1 MEKTTINSAP
11 KIVIIGGVAGG
22 ASAAAR
28 ARRLNEDAEI
38 IMFERGEFVSFA
50 NCGLPYHIGGDIQD
64 RRKLLLQTPESFLAR
79 FNVDVR
85 VMNEVISIDRAA
97 KTVTVRSILDDSQYT
112 ESYDFLLLS
121 PGASPVVPPIPGV
134 DNPLTHSLRNIPD
147 MDRILQTIQ
156 TNNVKHAT
164 VVGGGFIGLEMMEAF
179 QQRGIKTTLLELSEQ
194 VMTPVDREMAGF
206 AHAEIREKGIE
217 LRLVT
222 ALSSIEYVPETH
234 TANLESGESVRH
246 QHVHGHLSLSLSNG
260 DQLNTDL
267 LIMAIG
273 VRPETTLARNAG
285 LEIGELGGI
294 YTSTHMQTS
303 DPCIYAVGDA
313 IEEVDFVTGE
323 QTVVPLAGPANR
335 QGRMA
340 ANNMFGHN
348 ESYQG
353 TQGTAIC
360 KIFDLAIASTGKNE
374 KQLKRDGIDYEK
386 VYVHT
391 ASHASYYPGAEIVSF
406 KMLFDP
412 KSGKILGAQAAGKD
426 GVDKRIDIMAVAQR
440 AGMTV
445 EQLQHLEL
453 TYAPPFGSAKDVINQ
468 AAFVANNI
476 IKGDATPIHFDE
488 MANITDEQILLDV
501 RNPAEL
507 KNGHFANSINI
518 PVDELRQR
526 MDELPKDKEIIV
538 ICQVGLRG
546 NVAYRQLVN
555 RGYKARNLIGG
566 YRTWAFAQQ

>member
-1 MEKTTINSAP
+1 MT

-28 ARRLNEDAEI
+28 ARRLSEDAEI

-64 RRKLLLQTPESFLAR
+64 RSKLLLQTPDSFLAR
-79 FNVDVR
+79 FNVNVR
-85 VMNEVISIDRAA
+85 VMNEVSSINRKL
-97 KTVTVRSILDDSQYT
+97 KTVTVKNLLDNSEYT

-121 PGASPVVPPIPGV
+121 PGAGPIVPPIPGV
-134 DNPLTHSLRNIPD
+134 QNPLTHSLRNIPD
-147 MDRILQTIQ
+147 MDRILQTIE
-156 TNNVKHAT
+156 TNNVEHAT

-179 QQRGIKTTLLELSEQ
+179 HQRGIKTTLLELADQ
-194 VMTPVDREMAGF
+194 VMTPVDKEMAGF
-206 AHAEIREKGIE
+206 AHSEIRNHGID
-217 LRLVT
+217 LRLGV
-222 ALSSIEYVPETH
+222 ALSGVEYVPETH
-234 TANLESGESVRH
+234 IASEDAGENTQH
-246 QHVHGHLSLSLSNG
+246 QHINGHLNLTLSNG
-260 DQLNTDL
+260 ESLKTDL

-273 VRPETTLARNAG
+273 VRPETTLAKNAG
-285 LEIGELGGI
+285 LKIGELGGI
-294 YTSTHMQTS
+294 WTTPNLQTS
-303 DPCIYAVGDA
+303 DPAIYAVGDA
-313 IEEVDFVTGE
+313 IEETDFVTGE
-323 QTVVPLAGPANR
+323 QTMVPLAGPANR

-340 ANNMFGHN
+340 ADNMMGRS

-374 KQLKRDGIDYEK
+374 KQLLRDGIDFEK

-412 KSGKILGAQAAGKD
+412 KTGKILGAQAAGKD

-453 TYAPPFGSAKDVINQ
+453 TYAPPYGSAKDVINQ

-476 IKGDATPIHFDE
+476 INGDATPIHFNEIDQL
-488 MANITDEQILLDV
+488 TDNQVLLDV

-507 KNGHFANSINI
+507 ENGYIAGALNI
-518 PVDELRQR
+518 PVDQLRHR
-526 MDELPKDKEIIV
+526 MHELPKNKEIV
-538 ICQVGLRG
+538 IYCQVGLRG

-555 RGYKARNLIGG
+555 NGFTAKNLIGG
-566 YRTWAFAQQ
+566 YRTYITAKQ

>member
-1 MEKTTINSAP
+1 MT
-11 KIVIIGGVAGG
+11 KIVIVGGVAGG

-28 ARRLNEDAEI
+28 ARRLSEDAQI
-38 IMFERGEFVSFA
+38 IMLERGPFVSFA

-64 RRKLLLQTPESFLAR
+64 RSKLLLQTPESFLAR

-85 VMNEVISIDRAA
+85 TMNEVVSIDRAN
-97 KTVTVRSILDDSQYT
+97 KTVTVRSMLDDSQYT

-121 PGASPVVPPIPGV
+121 PGSAPIVPPIPGI

-156 TNNVKHAT
+156 VNNVEHAT

-179 QQRGIKTTLLELSEQ
+179 HQRGIKTTLLELADQ
-194 VMTPVDREMAGF
+194 VMMPVDKEMAGF
-206 AHAEIREKGIE
+206 AHAEIREKGID
-217 LRLVT
+217 LRLGT
-222 ALSSIEYVPETH
+222 ALSGVKYVPEIYI
-234 TANLESGESVRH
+234 ANQESGENSKH
-246 QHVHGHLSLSLSNG
+246 QHINGHLDLSLSNG
-260 DQLNTDL
+260 ESLQTEL

-273 VRPETTLARNAG
+273 VRPEIKLAKQAG
-285 LEIGELGGI
+285 LDIGQLGGI
-294 YTSTHMQTS
+294 KTNAQMQTS
-303 DPCIYAVGDA
+303 DSAIFAVGDA
-313 IEEVDFVTGE
+313 IEEQDFVTGE
-323 QTVVPLAGPANR
+323 QTIVPLAGPANR

-340 ANNMFGHN
+340 ADNMFGRN

-360 KIFDLAIASTGKNE
+360 KIFDLAIAATGKNE
-374 KQLKRDGIDYEK
+374 KQLTRDGIAFEK

-391 ASHASYYPGAEIVSF
+391 ASHASYYPGAEMVSF

-412 KSGKILGAQAAGKD
+412 ITGKILGAQAAGKD
-426 GVDKRIDIMAVAQR
+426 GIDKRIDIMAVAQR

-468 AAFVANNI
+468 AAFVAHNLM
-476 IKGDATPIHFDE
+476 KGDATAIHFDE
-488 MANITDEQILLDV
+488 IDHLTENQLLLDV
-501 RNPAEL
+501 RNPGEL
-507 KNGHFANSINI
+507 EKLGYIGEAINI
-518 PVDELRQR
+518 PVDQLRQR
-526 MDELPKDKEIIV
+526 MHELPKDKEIV
-538 ICQVGLRG
+538 VYCQVGLRG

-555 RGYKARNLIGG
+555 NGFKARNLIGG
-566 YRTWAFAQQ
+566 YRTYLAAKA

>member
-1 MEKTTINSAP
+1 MT

-28 ARRLNEDAEI
+28 ARRLSEDAEI

-64 RRKLLLQTPESFLAR
+64 RSKLLLQTPASFLAR

-85 VMNEVISIDRAA
+85 VMNEVISINRDE
-97 KTVTVRSILDDSQYT
+97 KTVTVKNLLENSEYT

-121 PGASPVVPPIPGV
+121 PGAGPIVPPIPGV
-134 DNPLTHSLRNIPD
+134 KNPLTHSLRNIPD
-147 MDRILQTIQ
+147 MDRILQTIEA
-156 TNNVKHAT
+156 NNVEHAT

-179 QQRGIKTTLLELSEQ
+179 HQRGIKTTLLELADQ
-194 VMTPVDREMAGF
+194 VMTPVDKEMAGF
-206 AHAEIREKGIE
+206 AHNEIRAHGVD
-217 LRLVT
+217 LRLGV
-222 ALSSIEYVPETH
+222 ALTGVEYLPEPHIASIE
-234 TANLESGESVRH
+234 AGENTQH
-246 QHVHGHLSLSLSNG
+246 QHINGHLTLSLSNG
-260 DQLNTDL
+260 ESLNTDL

-273 VRPETTLARNAG
+273 VRPETALAADSG
-285 LEIGELGGI
+285 LKIGELGGI
-294 YTSTHMQTS
+294 WTTPSLQTS
-303 DPCIYAVGDA
+303 DPAIYAVGDA
-313 IEEVDFVTGE
+313 IEETDFVTGK
-323 QTVVPLAGPANR
+323 QTMVPLAGPANR

-340 ANNMFGHN
+340 ADNMMGRN
-348 ESYQG
+348 ENYQG

-374 KQLKRDGIDYEK
+374 KQLQRDGVDYEK
-386 VYVHT
+386 VFVHT

-412 KSGKILGAQAAGKD
+412 KTGKILGAQAAGKD

-453 TYAPPFGSAKDVINQ
+453 TYAPPYGSAKDVINQ

-476 IKGDATPIHFDE
+476 IKGDATPIHFNEIDQL
-488 MANITDEQILLDV
+488 TDNQVLLDV

-507 KNGHFANSINI
+507 ENGYIAGALNI
-518 PVDELRQR
+518 PVDQLRQR
-526 MDELPKDKEIIV
+526 MNELPKDKEII
-538 ICQVGLRG
+538 IYCQVGLRG

-555 RGYKARNLIGG
+555 NGFKARNLIGG
-566 YRTWAFAQQ
+566 YRTYITAKQ